1 MQFDMGR
8 AWRDAAA
15 MITGNREVM
24 LIVAGVFF
32 FLPSFAAVLL
42 VPDMQA
48 QLAQNASPEQAQQ
61 FMTDFYLNN
70 APIFALTGLVQ
81 IVGFIALLA
90 LLRDDSRPT
99 LGAAIKVGLVGLL
112 PYIGVQLLAAVAL
125 MLLIVIVMGA
135 GAAGG
140 IAVGSV
146 LGLAAAVG
154 AAYILVKLSL
164 VTPVVGIEKVMN
176 PIAVLKRSWALTK
189 GNSLRLF
196 AYYLLLLG
204 VFLVLTIVLGMVF
217 GLIFALLGTG
227 TAYMIANGLFSG
239 LLSAGATLVFAA
251 VLAAVHRQLAGPS
264 TDRLTGTFE

>member
-42 VPDMQA
+42 FPDMQA
-48 QLAQNASPEQAQQ
+48 QLSQNATPEQAQQ
-61 FMTDFYLNN
+61 FMTDFYVNN
-70 APIFALTGLVQ
+70 APIFVLTGLVQ

-99 LGAAIKVGLVGLL
+99 LGAALKVGLVGLL
-112 PYIGVQLLAAVAL
+112 PYIGVQLLVAL
-125 MLLIVIVMGA
+125 GIMLLIVIVIA
-135 GAAGG
+135 ASAAGG
-140 IAVGSV
+140 VAVGAV
-146 LGLAAAVG
+146 LGIAAAV
-154 AAYILVKLSL
+154 ASAYILVKLSL
-164 VTPVVGIEKVMN
+164 ITPVVGIEKVMN
-176 PIAVLKRSWALTK
+176 PVTVLKRSWALTK

-196 AYYLLLLG
+196 AYYLLLFG
-204 VFLVLTIVLGMVF
+204 VFLVVTLVLSMVF
-217 GLIFALLGTG
+217 GVVFALLGTG
-227 TAYMIANGLFSG
+227 TAFMIANGLFSG
-239 LLSAGATLVFAA
+239 LLSAAATLVFAA
-251 VLAAVHRQLAGPS
+251 VLAGVHRQLAGPS